1 MSLKNNQL
9 IDIDSFKSS
18 GVNAN
23 TIIKLYKK
31 FGLNTRL
38 RYISIKNKHLNKIQL
53 KLKKSYIIGKEFKN
67 QINNF
72 KNFKQNLKLSKI
84 NKK

>member
-38 RYISIKNKHLNKIQL
+38 RYISIKNLD
-53 KLKKSYIIGKEFKN
+53 
-67 QINNF
+67 NNLF
-72 KNFKQNLKLSKI
+72 I
-84 NKK
+84 